1 MYSLEQEYD
10 KILDDG
16 FSITELYIYSLIKED
31 GRSFGLSD
39 KEIAKAKKIVDAT
52 AEALKNNLGVFT
64 VDGKMV
70 DKPIIE
76 RAQRVLELAKAAG
89 VKVGGD
95 N

>member
-1 MYSLEQEYD
+1 MRINKGHSRV
-10 KILDDG
+10 KIN
-16 FSITELYIYSLIKED
+16 S
-31 GRSFGLSD
+31 
-39 KEIAKAKKIVDAT
+39 
-52 AEALKNNLGVFT
+52 EALKNNLGVFT

-89 VKVGGD
+89 VMVGGE